1 MRLGLLSDGMDLP
14 TIAEHCEGILY
25 RGYANDKKATGVS
38 TDSRST
44 EPCDIFFA
52 IKGENFDGHEFIS
65 AARDAGALCAVT
77 SRKPDV
83 NIPYILV
90 DDVRRALGA
99 FAAKYKSLIAA
110 KTVAVTGSVGKTTTR
125 QYVYSVLS
133 TRYKTQKTD
142 GNYNNDIGLPL
153 TLFSVSPDCEALVL
167 EMGMSAL
174 GEISALSRIARP
186 DVAVITNIGNSHIE
200 HLGSRENIL
209 KAKLE
214 ILDGM
219 HGGTILLNGDD
230 TLLRAT
236 GDFPG
241 IKKYYF
247 GIEDPLCD
255 FRATS
260 IIQEKTGLTFD
271 VLCPDGTQMC
281 DLHIQGYGK
290 HNVYDALAGIAC
302 GYTMGVSPDEIRKGL
317 TDFQPVAM
325 RQNIQKKGKLTV
337 IEDCYNASP
346 ESMAAAIETLC
357 GIARGRKVAV
367 LGDMRELGKYSPRL
381 HYILGEKIS
390 VSGVDTLVTIG
401 KEAEKIARG
410 AKNGGMA
417 EDRIMT
423 IESAD
428 DPEAVAEKVKG
439 VLRDGD
445 TVLIK
450 ASRALA
456 LERISKLL

>member
-1 MRLGLLSDGMDLP
+1 MRFGLLNGGIDLSA
-14 TIAEHCEGILY
+14 IAEYCGGMLY
-25 RGYANDKKATGVS
+25 RGYANDRRASGIS
-38 TDSRST
+38 IDSRKT
-44 EPCDIFFA
+44 EPGDIFFA
-52 IKGENFDGHEFIS
+52 IKGDNFDGHIFIS
-65 AARDAGALCAVT
+65 DARNAGAVCAVT
-77 SRKPDV
+77 DRKPDV

-90 DDVRRALGA
+90 DDVRRAFGA
-99 FAAKYKSLIAA
+99 FAGAYKSRINI

-125 QYVYSVLS
+125 QYIYSVLN
-133 TRYKTQKTD
+133 TKFRTQKTD
-142 GNYNNDIGLPL
+142 GNFNNDIGLPL
-153 TLFSVSPDCEALVL
+153 TLFSLSPDCETLVL

-174 GEISALSRIARP
+174 GEISALSRIASP
-186 DVAVITNIGNSHIE
+186 DIAVITNIGNSHIE

-219 HGGTILLNGDD
+219 HGGTLLLNGDD
-230 TLLRAT
+230 TLLRAV
-236 GDFPG
+236 GEIPG

-247 GIEDPLCD
+247 GTDDPLCD
-255 FRATS
+255 FRATN
-260 IIQEKTGLTFD
+260 IIQEKTGMTLD
-271 VLCPDGTQMC
+271 VLCPDGTQIC
-281 DLHIQGYGK
+281 DLHINGYGR

-302 GYTMGVSPDEIRKGL
+302 GYITGVSPDEIRIGL
-317 TDFQPVAM
+317 CSFEPVAM
-325 RQNIQKKGKLTV
+325 RQNIKKKGKLTV

-346 ESMAAAIETLC
+346 ESMAAAVETLC

-390 VSGVDTLVTIG
+390 ISGVDMLVTIG
-401 KEAEKIARG
+401 AEAEKIARG
-410 AKNGGMA
+410 ARNGGMA

-428 DPEAVAEKVKG
+428 DPAFAAEKIKEI
-439 VLRDGD
+439 LRDGD

-456 LERISKLL
+456 LERVSELL